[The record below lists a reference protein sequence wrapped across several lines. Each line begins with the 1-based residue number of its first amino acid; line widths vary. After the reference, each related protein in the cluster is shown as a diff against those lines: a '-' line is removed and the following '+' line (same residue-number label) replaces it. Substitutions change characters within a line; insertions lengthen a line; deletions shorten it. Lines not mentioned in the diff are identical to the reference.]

1 MNNFPHNITYP
12 FKPFLDY
19 FFYYFSIK
27 IPKRQFNHLQKDF
40 KHIFLGIISLG
51 NSVLFFQY

>member
-1 MNNFPHNITYP
+1 MNNFPHKIIYP

-27 IPKRQFNHLQKDF
+27 IPKRQFNHLHKDF
-40 KHIFLGIISLG
+40 KHMFSWCY
-51 NSVLFFQY
+51 FFRE

>member
-27 IPKRQFNHLQKDF
+27 IPQNKYLLERKRSREIVPQ
-40 KHIFLGIISLG
+40 GSG
-51 NSVLFFQY
+51 TTY